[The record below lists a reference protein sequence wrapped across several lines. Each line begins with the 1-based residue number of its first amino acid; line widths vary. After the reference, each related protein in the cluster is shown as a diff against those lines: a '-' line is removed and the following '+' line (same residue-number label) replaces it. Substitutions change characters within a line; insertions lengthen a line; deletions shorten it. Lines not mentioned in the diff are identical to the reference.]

1 MTVAKVVE
9 LSASSQRSF
18 EDAIT
23 EGVKRASQTIR
34 NVRSAW
40 VKEQSVDIRD
50 GAIARYR
57 VNILV
62 TFVLDEEDEED
73 EADEM

>member
-9 LSASSQRSF
+9 LSASSHRSF
-18 EDAIT
+18 EDAIN
-23 EGVKRASQTIR
+23 EGIRRASETIR
-34 NVRSAW
+34 NVKSAW

-57 VNILV
+57 VNMLV
-62 TFVLDEEDEED
+62 TFVLDEETEP
-73 EADEM
+73 DEM